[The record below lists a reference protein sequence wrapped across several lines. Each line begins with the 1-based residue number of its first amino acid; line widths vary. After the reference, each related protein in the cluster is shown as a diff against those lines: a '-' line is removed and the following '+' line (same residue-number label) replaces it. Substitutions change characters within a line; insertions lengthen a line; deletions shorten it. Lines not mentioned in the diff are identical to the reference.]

1 MEGTIRGASGG
12 YLRIQLD
19 GIRHTDNFHPTWN
32 LVYRTTDQG
41 GGEDLR
47 VRPKHGTPGIRL
59 ASLVPMQADCSLLVA
74 MSAPAR

>member
-1 MEGTIRGASGG
+1 MAGDMEYIRKTYGVPAKRGGVIEYTDPRGQKWRGTIRGASGG

-41 GGEDLR
+41 GGE
-47 VRPKHGTPGIRL
+47 
-59 ASLVPMQADCSLLVA
+59 
-74 MSAPAR
+74 